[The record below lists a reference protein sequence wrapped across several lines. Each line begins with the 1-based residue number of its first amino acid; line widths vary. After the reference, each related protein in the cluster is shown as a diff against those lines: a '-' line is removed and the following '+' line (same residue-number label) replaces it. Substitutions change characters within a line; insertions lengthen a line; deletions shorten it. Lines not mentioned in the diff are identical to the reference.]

1 MYECIDFF
9 TMGQI
14 LTIRRIL
21 EGVRANNLPAVLLF
35 IGFSKDFDSIHR
47 GKMRDILI
55 AYGIPQETVDAIM
68 MLYQDTCSMV
78 RSPDGN
84 TEFFDI
90 IVGVLQGDTLAPY
103 IFIICL
109 DNVLRRALDENK
121 ELGLTLTKQKSR
133 RYPGKKITDADYAD
147 DLAVLADTLKD
158 ATTLL
163 HNIEKVAK
171 QIGLYLNAD
180 KTEFICENEEASV
193 GMKSLADKNIKQV
206 LDFKYLG
213 SYIASTEHDVNIR
226 LGKAWS
232 ALNQMDKIWKSNRS
246 DNLKRNF
253 FRAAVESV
261 LVYGSVSWPLTKK
274 CEKRID
280 GAYTRMLRVA
290 LNKSWRDHPTNKEL
304 CGNIPKISNSI
315 RQQRMRFAGHCWR
328 SKEELIA
335 DVLLWNPKHG
345 KRLQGRPRKTYI
357 DQLLDDDTRCRL
369 EELPNTMEDRVG
381 WKKRVNECRTAT

>member
-1 MYECIDFF
+1 MAETFKNLLGNQPKITDNEITPVFTEELNIKKGPFTMEELLKAVKSIKYGKACGLDEIPVEVWKLKEFHEILLECCNSVYQQEVISSWRKGCILPFPKKGNLNITKNYRGITLTAISAKIYNLVLLNRIRPAVDPLLRKNQNGFRRKRS

-14 LTIRRIL
+14 LTIRSIK

-35 IGFSKDFDSIHR
+35 IDFSKAFDSIHR

-68 MLYQDTCSMV
+68 MQYQDTCSKV

-90 IVGVLQGDTLAPY
+90 IAGVLQGDTLAPY
-103 IFIICL
+103 IFIIYL
-109 DNVLRRALDENK
+109 DYVLRRALDENK

-133 RYPGKKITDADYAD
+133 RYPEKKITDADYAD

-180 KTEFICENEEASV
+180 KTEFIFENQDASV

-213 SYIASTEHDVNIR
+213 NYIASTEHDVNIR
-226 LGKAWS
+226 LG
-232 ALNQMDKIWKSNRS
+232 LECIKSNGQ
-246 DNLKRNF
+246 D
-253 FRAAVESV
+253 
-261 LVYGSVSWPLTKK
+261 
-274 CEKRID
+274 
-280 GAYTRMLRVA
+280 
-290 LNKSWRDHPTNKEL
+290 
-304 CGNIPKISNSI
+304 
-315 RQQRMRFAGHCWR
+315 
-328 SKEELIA
+328 
-335 DVLLWNPKHG
+335 
-345 KRLQGRPRKTYI
+345 
-357 DQLLDDDTRCRL
+357 L
-369 EELPNTMEDRVG
+369 EIKPV
-381 WKKRVNECRTAT
+381 

>member
-1 MYECIDFF
+1 MNEISGKKSCNSSKLKASSQEEQVQLWQKHLKNLSGNQPKITDNGITPVFTEELNIKKGPFTIEELLKVVKSIKYGKACGLDEIPVEVWKLKEFHEILLECCNSVYQQEVISSWRKGCMLPFPKKGNLNITKNYQGITLTAISAKIYNLMLLNRIRPAVDPLLRKSQNGFRRKRS

-21 EGVRANNLPAVLLF
+21 EGVRANNPPAVLLF
-35 IGFSKDFDSIHR
+35 IDFSKAFDCHSIHR

-90 IVGVLQGDTLAPY
+90 IAGVLQEDTLARY

-109 DNVLRRALDENK
+109 DYVLRRALDENK
-121 ELGLTLTKQKSR
+121 ELGLTLTKQKSG

-163 HNIEKVAK
+163 RNIEKVAK

-180 KTEFICENEEASV
+180 KTEFICENQDASV
-193 GMKSLADKNIKQV
+193 GMKSLADKNIKQEPIQECCV
-206 LDFKYLG
+206 L
-213 SYIASTEHDVNIR
+213 H
-226 LGKAWS
+226 
-232 ALNQMDKIWKSNRS
+232 
-246 DNLKRNF
+246 
-253 FRAAVESV
+253 
-261 LVYGSVSWPLTKK
+261 
-274 CEKRID
+274 
-280 GAYTRMLRVA
+280 
-290 LNKSWRDHPTNKEL
+290 
-304 CGNIPKISNSI
+304 
-315 RQQRMRFAGHCWR
+315 
-328 SKEELIA
+328 
-335 DVLLWNPKHG
+335 
-345 KRLQGRPRKTYI
+345 
-357 DQLLDDDTRCRL
+357 
-369 EELPNTMEDRVG
+369 
-381 WKKRVNECRTAT
+381 

>member
-21 EGVRANNLPAVLLF
+21 DGVRADNLPAVLLF
-35 IGFSKDFDSIHR
+35 IDFSKAFDSIHR

-55 AYGIPQETVDAIM
+55 AYGIPQETVNAIT
-68 MLYQDTCSMV
+68 MLYQDTCSVV

-109 DNVLRRALDENK
+109 DYVLRIALDENK

-158 ATTLL
+158 VTTLL

-180 KTEFICENEEASV
+180 KTEFICENQDAS
-193 GMKSLADKNIKQV
+193 
-206 LDFKYLG
+206 
-213 SYIASTEHDVNIR
+213 ASTEHDVNIR
-226 LGKAWS
+226 LGRAWS
-232 ALNQMDKIWKSNRS
+232 ALNQMDKIWKSNLS

-253 FRAAVESV
+253 F
-261 LVYGSVSWPLTKK
+261 
-274 CEKRID
+274 
-280 GAYTRMLRVA
+280 
-290 LNKSWRDHPTNKEL
+290 
-304 CGNIPKISNSI
+304 
-315 RQQRMRFAGHCWR
+315 
-328 SKEELIA
+328 
-335 DVLLWNPKHG
+335 
-345 KRLQGRPRKTYI
+345 
-357 DQLLDDDTRCRL
+357 
-369 EELPNTMEDRVG
+369 
-381 WKKRVNECRTAT
+381 

>member
-1 MYECIDFF
+1 
-9 TMGQI
+9 MGQI

-35 IGFSKDFDSIHR
+35 IDFSKAFDSIHR

-55 AYGIPQETVDAIM
+55 AYGVPQETVDAIM

-90 IVGVLQGDTLAPY
+90 IAGVLQGDTLAPY
-103 IFIICL
+103 IFIIRL
-109 DNVLRRALDENK
+109 DYVLRRALDENK

-180 KTEFICENEEASV
+180 KTEFICENQDASV

-226 LGKAWS
+226 LG
-232 ALNQMDKIWKSNRS
+232 MPG
-246 DNLKRNF
+246 
-253 FRAAVESV
+253 V
-261 LVYGSVSWPLTKK
+261 
-274 CEKRID
+274 
-280 GAYTRMLRVA
+280 
-290 LNKSWRDHPTNKEL
+290 H
-304 CGNIPKISNSI
+304 
-315 RQQRMRFAGHCWR
+315 
-328 SKEELIA
+328 
-335 DVLLWNPKHG
+335 
-345 KRLQGRPRKTYI
+345 
-357 DQLLDDDTRCRL
+357 
-369 EELPNTMEDRVG
+369 
-381 WKKRVNECRTAT
+381 